1 MKNQQSRRGNWVI
14 EVPEAKPHEALF
26 KIGDDLFMPRGEVCL
41 LTSNESI
48 GKTLLVAHLG
58 VSLALPDVDQYSRLR
73 SIRGETLKPC
83 PTHEPK
89 VVLIYAY
96 ETRNDIKYRLKTLLT
111 EEPGGK
117 VDPEILNR
125 LSGRLIPAPLRDE
138 DWDISIYEP
147 HESGKATEADARFND
162 LHKMLSGLGHIDLI
176 VFDPLGPFDG
186 WHSTKNGVNASGVIN
201 QFNRLTQLEGNPT
214 ILLVDNGA
222 GSGPSLKDC
231 VRWVGSLTE
240 IDRDDQGR
248 SMLELVVT
256 KSNYG
261 PSGLS
266 VVCLSDGQRIEP
278 VKHESLDNENII
290 DGVAILKELRR
301 LILLSIDEHGQEM
314 HDHSAQLLGHIE
326 RTLREIKGKDHDND

>member
-1 MKNQQSRRGNWVI
+1 MKNQQKKYENWVI

-41 LTSNESI
+41 LTGNEGV

-58 VSLALPDVDQYSRLR
+58 ISLALPDVDQYSRLK
-73 SIRGETLKPC
+73 SKKGEALTPC

-96 ETRNDIKYRLKTLLT
+96 ETKNDIKYRLKTLLT
-111 EEPGGK
+111 EEPSGK
-117 VDPEILNR
+117 VDPEILNC
-125 LSGRLIPAPLRDE
+125 LSGRLLPAPLRDE
-138 DWDISIYEP
+138 DWDISIYES
-147 HESGKATEADARFND
+147 HESGKVAEADARFNN
-162 LHKMLSGLGHIDLI
+162 LHKTLVGLGHIDLI

-186 WHSTKNGVNASGVIN
+186 WHSTKNGVNASGVVK

-214 ILLVDNGA
+214 VLLVDNGT
-222 GSGPSLKDC
+222 GSGRSLKDC

-240 IDRDDQGR
+240 IDSDDQGR

-261 PSGLS
+261 PCGLS
-266 VVCLSDGQRIEP
+266 VVCLSDGQRIES
-278 VKHESLDNENII
+278 VKHESLDNENTG

-314 HDHSAQLLGHIE
+314 HEHSVQLLDHIE
-326 RTLREIKGKDHDND
+326 RTLREIRGEDHDND